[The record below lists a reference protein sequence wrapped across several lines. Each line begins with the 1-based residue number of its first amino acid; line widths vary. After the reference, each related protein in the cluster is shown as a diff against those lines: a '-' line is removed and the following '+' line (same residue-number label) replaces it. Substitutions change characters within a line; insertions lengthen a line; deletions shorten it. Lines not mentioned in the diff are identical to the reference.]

1 MKKLRSN
8 WKTLKETLENTSTLT
23 ESLYNIYTGKC
34 VRKEEMPHQQF
45 DVKLQGAEF
54 KGTLEIKVR

>member
-34 VRKEEMPHQQF
+34 VRKEEMPHKQF
-45 DVKLQGAEF
+45 DENDQTTG
-54 KGTLEIKVR
+54 G